1 MKVIVREAA
10 YRDLDEIHAWN
21 AQERPTAADRVID
34 RIVRSTALLGHF
46 PFIGRAGKLPGT
58 REWVVAGLPYVVVY
72 AVDEAADELTIIAVF
87 HTARNR

>member
-10 YRDLDEIHAWN
+10 YRDLDEIHAWI

-34 RIVRSTALLGHF
+34 RIVRST
-46 PFIGRAGKLPGT
+46 
-58 REWVVAGLPYVVVY
+58 E
-72 AVDEAADELTIIAVF
+72 TIIAVF